1 MSFCCIVCTQII
13 KVDCCKVIVKVTL
26 IRFLILSLTSRH
38 YTICASAAPSSV
50 AASGSAADDSAP
62 LMACCTA
69 LVPRLK
75 TPGGEKS
82 NNADDP
88 VPLVVCCTAPA
99 DLSTPP
105 LFVIHYTMCSFDRSI
120 PLYPKFPRS
129 SYENRAISLEHHQ
142 SLLADFVPIYI

>member
-1 MSFCCIVCTQII
+1 MCTQLI

-26 IRFLILSLTSRH
+26 IRFLILSLASRH

-50 AASGSAADDSAP
+50 AASGSAAAYLADDSAP

-75 TPGGEKS
+75 TPSGEKS

-88 VPLVVCCTAPA
+88 VPLVACCTAPA
-99 DLSTPP
+99 DLSTP
-105 LFVIHYTMCSFDRSI
+105 HY
-120 PLYPKFPRS
+120 L
-129 SYENRAISLEHHQ
+129 
-142 SLLADFVPIYI
+142 